1 MEHQYFDKTEIYD
14 IIINTIG
21 NKNITI
27 NTDLSKILDPFD
39 LLNTLIK
46 LEEIFN
52 IVIQDYD
59 IMDLPDNYKVSDIM
73 NLLDKYG
80 IHNNLYFKIKNI
92 KEIINGRK

>member
-27 NTDLSKILDPFD
+27 NTDLSEILDPFD
-39 LLNTLIK
+39 LINVLIK

-52 IVIQDYD
+52 IVIRDYD
-59 IMDLPDNYKVSDIM
+59 IIDLP
-73 NLLDKYG
+73 
-80 IHNNLYFKIKNI
+80 NN
-92 KEIINGRK
+92 